1 VDHSQKILL
10 AGCILVAIFL
20 STNLM
25 LVPLLR
31 RRRDTHESQTMKALG
46 NLLKPTHNSGQDAM
60 EELGR
65 RVEKL
70 KQEQPPKGDDEV

>member
-1 VDHSQKILL
+1 MDHSEKILL
-10 AGCILVAIFL
+10 AACILVAVFL

-31 RRRDTHESQTMKALG
+31 RRRDTRESQTWKALG
-46 NLLKPTHNSGQDAM
+46 NLLRPPRNSGQDAM

-70 KQEQPPKGDDEV
+70 KQEKPTKGDDEV